1 MCLSKLHHIS
11 WPIQDLIP
19 RFKRRQ
25 SEAGSIESYETNTTA
40 LSNLM
45 NRLSFESAGRISME
59 VKYRLSILFSEF
71 CKA

>member
-1 MCLSKLHHIS
+1 MCLSKFHHIS

-19 RFKRRQ
+19 RFERRQ
-25 SEAGSIESYETNTTA
+25 AEAGSVESYETNTTA

-45 NRLSFESAGRISME
+45 NRLSFKSARGISME

-71 CKA
+71 CET